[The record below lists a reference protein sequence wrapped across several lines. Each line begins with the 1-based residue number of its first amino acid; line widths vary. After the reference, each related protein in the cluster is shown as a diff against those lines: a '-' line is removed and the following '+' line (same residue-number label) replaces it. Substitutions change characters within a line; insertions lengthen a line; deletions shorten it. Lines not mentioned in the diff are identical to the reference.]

1 MQPQTDGDYQ
11 KLLTELIKKQIIIL
25 GPDITLAKARNV
37 PGLTIADDGSVT
49 EIKGNPQE
57 MIQMLIEQFVELSGM
72 IVKKTMEPLL
82 SNYPGLMNA
91 LAPATAAA
99 NVVQQ
104 APPTPTAQPTPTLSI
119 PQQPIPAPVTQT
131 QPIAAPQ
138 TPLSPVQTAQPT
150 VPVQTTTSGEAGSR
164 SAGQPQQNT
173 TMQAVQPD
181 GIKH

>member
-49 EIKGNPQE
+49 EMKGNPQE

-82 SNYPGLMNA
+82 SNYPGLMSA
-91 LAPATAAA
+91 LAPAAAT
-99 NVVQQ
+99 NVMQ
-104 APPTPTAQPTPTLSI
+104 APPAPAVQPTQNLSM
-119 PQQPIPAPVTQT
+119 PQQPIPAPAIPT

-138 TPLSPVQTAQPT
+138 SPLPQMPGAQPQS
-150 VPVQTTTSGEAGSR
+150 PVQTTT
-164 SAGQPQQNT
+164 QPQQSVPP
-173 TMQAVQPD
+173 MQPNPAD
-181 GIKH
+181 GTKQ